1 MSGCTQ
7 DRFERLARNQSDF
20 SDVND
25 RVDDLFGGDE
35 PNWRVDA
42 FLCECASAEC
52 VEHVT
57 MTHAEYL
64 RVRATATAFVVFPHE
79 SHVFP
84 DVERVVARS
93 DRYWIVE
100 TPGPSEPAA
109 DDDDSRRLID
119 PHVRWRFD
127 WAFRA

>member
-1 MSGCTQ
+1 MSGVTQ
-7 DRFERLARNQSDF
+7 DRSERLARNQRDF
-20 SDVND
+20 SKVND

-35 PNWRVDA
+35 PNWRVDT
-42 FLCECASAEC
+42 FLCECASKAC

-64 RVRATATAFVVFPHE
+64 DVRASATRFVVFPQE
-79 SHVFP
+79 SHVFR
-84 DVERVVARS
+84 DVERVVERN

-100 TPGPSEPAA
+100 SGGQGLAGGGG
-109 DDDDSRRLID
+109 DSSRVVD

-127 WAFRA
+127 WAFRP